1 MGLLTFITASCD
13 ALAATASPSID
24 ALGLRIV
31 IALATIM
38 LVWFGV
44 QESLAAAHG
53 GPGFNMGKFLNFFL
67 LITFA
72 YVLVAYYDSA
82 IPGVGYS
89 LKGFINGGAQ
99 YLVAVIGTDS
109 IANMQNDLAQI
120 QASSGPGIIKT
131 IADPYYALAFFF
143 IQVMLALFAA
153 TLSLIVG
160 YGAIA
165 LTVVGLFGPV
175 LIPFM
180 VVPKLEFLFWNWLR
194 AFIGFCFYKVVAA
207 AVLSVLAQLLTAY
220 SGGLTLLADPGTMVQ
235 QIPWLILLVLINVYV
250 LFQVPHL
257 TLAIFSGSTGGS
269 GSGMTTGLLTG
280 ATLAAK
286 L

>member
-1 MGLLTFITASCD
+1 MGLLSFITASCD

-53 GPGFNMGKFLNFFL
+53 GPGFHMGKFLNFFL
-67 LITFA
+67 VITFA

-99 YLVAVIGTDS
+99 YLVRVIGTDS
-109 IANMQNDLAQI
+109 FNLMQNDLSAL
-120 QASSGPGIIKT
+120 QASSGPGITKT
-131 IADPYYALAFFF
+131 VADPYYALAFFF

-165 LTVVGLFGPV
+165 LTVVGLFGPI

-194 AFIGFCFYKVVAA
+194 AYIGFCFYKVVAA
-207 AVLSVLAQLLTAY
+207 AVLYVLAALLGNYYA
-220 SGGLTLLADPGTMVQ
+220 TLGTVPDPGQMILQ
-235 QIPWLILLVLINVYV
+235 LPLLILLVVVNLYV
-250 LFQVPHL
+250 LFQIPHL
-257 TLAIFSGSTGGS
+257 TMSIFSGSTGSHG
-269 GSGMTTGLLTG
+269 GGMLNT
-280 ATLAAK
+280 ATALIMRS
-286 L
+286 

>member
-1 MGLLTFITASCD
+1 MGLLTFITAACD
-13 ALAATASPSID
+13 NLAATASPSID
-24 ALGLRIV
+24 ALGVRMV

-53 GPGFNMGKFLNFFL
+53 GPGFHMGKFLNFFL

-99 YLVAVIGTDS
+99 YLVQVIGTDS
-109 IANMQNDLAQI
+109 LTNMQNDLAQV
-120 QASSGPGIIKT
+120 QATSGPGIIKT
-131 IADPYYALAFFF
+131 IADPYYAMAFFF

-165 LTVVGLFGPV
+165 LTVVGLFGPI

-207 AVLSVLAQLLTAY
+207 SVLSVLAALLSNYYT
-220 SGGLTLLADPGTMVQ
+220 SLATFTDPGLMIKQ
-235 QIPWLILLVLINVYV
+235 LPLLILLVIVNLYV
-250 LFQVPHL
+250 LFQIPHL
-257 TLAIFSGSTGGS
+257 TLSIFSGSTGGHG
-269 GSGMTTGLLTG
+269 GSMLTAATALL
-280 ATLAAK
+280 LRS
-286 L
+286 

>member
-1 MGLLTFITASCD
+1 MGILTLITAACD
-13 ALAATASPSID
+13 NLAATTSPSID
-24 ALGLRIV
+24 ALGVHIV
-31 IALATIM
+31 IALSTIM

-44 QESLAAAHG
+44 QESLAAANG

-72 YVLVAYYDSA
+72 YTLVAYYDSA

-99 YLVAVIGTDS
+99 YLVSVIGTDS
-109 IANMQNDLAQI
+109 LANMQNDLAQV
-120 QASSGPGIIKT
+120 QATSGPGIIKT
-131 IADPYYALAFFF
+131 IADPYYALVFFF

-165 LTVVGLFGPV
+165 LTVVGLFGPI

-194 AFIGFCFYKVVAA
+194 AYIGFCFYKVVAA
-207 AVLSVLAQLLTAY
+207 AVLSVLAALLGNYITA
-220 SGGLTLLADPGTMVQ
+220 LATFADPGLMVKQ
-235 QIPWLILLVLINVYV
+235 LPLLILLVFVNLYI
-250 LFQVPHL
+250 LFQIPHL
-257 TLAIFSGSTGGS
+257 TMSIFSGSTGSHG
-269 GSGMTTGLLTG
+269 GGMWTAATALL
-280 ATLAAK
+280 LRS
-286 L
+286 

>member
-38 LVWFGV
+38 LAWFGV

-53 GPGFNMGKFLNFFL
+53 GAGFHMGKFLNFFL

-99 YLVAVIGTDS
+99 YLVQIIGTGSVDL
-109 IANMQNDLAQI
+109 MQNDLSALQG
-120 QASSGPGIIKT
+120 SSGPGIIKT
-131 IADPYYALAFFF
+131 FADPYYSISFFF

-194 AFIGFCFYKVVAA
+194 AYIGFCFYKVVAA
-207 AVLSVLAQLLTAY
+207 AVLSVLAALLGNYYA
-220 SGGLTLLADPGTMVQ
+220 TLATVADPGQMIKQ
-235 QIPWLILLVLINVYV
+235 LPLLILLVVVNLYV
-250 LFQVPHL
+250 LFQIPHL
-257 TLAIFSGSTGGS
+257 TMSIFSGSTGGH
-269 GSGMTTGLLTG
+269 GGGMWNA
-280 ATLAAK
+280 ATALI
-286 L
+286 LRS

>member
-1 MGLLTFITASCD
+1 MGLLTFITAACD
-13 ALAATASPSID
+13 NLAATASPSID

-99 YLVAVIGTDS
+99 YLVQVIGTDS
-109 IANMQNDLAQI
+109 LTNMQNKLAQV
-120 QASSGPGIIKT
+120 QATSSPGIIKT
-131 IADPYYALAFFF
+131 IADP
-143 IQVMLALFAA
+143 
-153 TLSLIVG
+153 
-160 YGAIA
+160 
-165 LTVVGLFGPV
+165 
-175 LIPFM
+175 
-180 VVPKLEFLFWNWLR
+180 
-194 AFIGFCFYKVVAA
+194 
-207 AVLSVLAQLLTAY
+207 
-220 SGGLTLLADPGTMVQ
+220 
-235 QIPWLILLVLINVYV
+235 
-250 LFQVPHL
+250 
-257 TLAIFSGSTGGS
+257 
-269 GSGMTTGLLTG
+269 
-280 ATLAAK
+280 
-286 L
+286 